1 MGQILTKL
9 SSHENSWTITGSK
22 LSPTKMLDI
31 DDNVIPPGGYSLPVT
46 NLESEIKLDPDYYYQ
61 HYQYNDNRFLENKTS
76 ALTRIIEKF
85 SPDVC
90 QEDLC
95 IFSRASHIPKLWM
108 SSKVQQFKVN
118 ILDSVIKIISSELDV
133 KDFVEEVILEKKD
146 VYFALVY
153 TMDPRPKSENVAI
166 VKKLIKFESKEYNY
180 IFCQG
185 FMLGEEKPLVE
196 LSARNNRFFKIHCSR
211 SN

>member
-1 MGQILTKL
+1 
-9 SSHENSWTITGSK
+9 
-22 LSPTKMLDI
+22 
-31 DDNVIPPGGYSLPVT
+31 
-46 NLESEIKLDPDYYYQ
+46 
-61 HYQYNDNRFLENKTS
+61 
-76 ALTRIIEKF
+76 
-85 SPDVC
+85 
-90 QEDLC
+90 
-95 IFSRASHIPKLWM
+95 M

-153 TMDPRPKSENVAI
+153 HMDPQTKSENVAI

>member
-9 SSHENSWTITGSK
+9 SSHEDSWTITGSK
-22 LSPTKMLDI
+22 LSPTKLLDI

-46 NLESEIKLDPDYYYQ
+46 TLESEINFDRDYYYQ
-61 HYQYNDNRFLENKTS
+61 YYQYLENKTS

-90 QEDLC
+90 QKDLC
-95 IFSRASHIPKLWM
+95 IFSGASHIPKLWM
-108 SSKVQQFKVN
+108 SSGVQQFEVN
-118 ILDSVIKIISSELDV
+118 ILDSVIKIISNELDV

-153 TMDPRPKSENVAI
+153 LMDPWMKSENVAI

-180 IFCQG
+180 VFCQG
-185 FMLGEEKPLVE
+185 FMLGEKNLW
-196 LSARNNRFFKIHCSR
+196 
-211 SN
+211 